1 MDNVSQCNSARR
13 AESMIHLLID
23 ALPAETTIVEAA
35 LPAGMMALPRP
46 ATTATS
52 PATSPESAVSPA
64 ATAVIADQEA
74 DLTSKYYYHNSNKI
88 RANFIE
94 EEVASVVAVVA
105 AILVAEVAEEAV
117 TLATADP
124 DTAAAAPEAPAL
136 LPDVMIAEDPE
147 VAAAT
152 EYEGHEQESSV
163 QSCKIDSG
171 VLLRPHTA
179 RGADVIQSHKDRDR
193 SRQWVAR

>member
-1 MDNVSQCNSARR
+1 
-13 AESMIHLLID
+13 MIHLLID

-35 LPAGMMALPRP
+35 LPAGTMALPRP

-52 PATSPESAVSPA
+52 PATSPESAASPA

-74 DLTSKYYYHNSNKI
+74 DQTSKYYYHNSNKI

-105 AILVAEVAEEAV
+105 ATLVAAEVAEVAV
-117 TLATADP
+117 TLVTADP

-147 VAAAT
+147 VAAAL
-152 EYEGHEQESSV
+152 EHEGHEQESSV

-179 RGADVIQSHKDRDR
+179 QGADVIQSHKDRDR